1 MQIQLWIYV
10 RTINKTMKVGFQII
24 TENEIEEENVNEYAV
39 FVITAM
45 FIIVGNE
52 VKENV
57 SKINII

>member
-1 MQIQLWIYV
+1 
-10 RTINKTMKVGFQII
+10 MKVGFQII